1 MERIDLD
8 AYLRQVAPFR
18 FVDALCFSDEDGV
31 IRSSYR
37 YVGDEPFFAGHFPD
51 EPIVPGVI
59 LVESMAQSCRA
70 WLNWRLGRKA
80 EGFIA
85 SIERAKLIKP
95 VRPGDVVE
103 MEAKSLSTL
112 EDNATSSRFC
122 RFSCLARCGDEDV
135 AKVSVTLYQS
145 IG

>member
-8 AYLRQVAPFR
+8 LLLRQAAPFR
-18 FVDALCFSDEDGV
+18 FVDEAGFHGEDGV

-37 YVGDEPFFAGHFPD
+37 YTGDEAFFAGHFPG

-70 WLNWRLGRKA
+70 WLNWRLGKKA
-80 EGFIA
+80 GGFIA

-95 VRPGDVVE
+95 VRPGDLVE
-103 MEAKSLSTL
+103 MEAKPLSVL
-112 EDNATSSRFC
+112 EEDATSSRFC
-122 RFSCLARCGDEDV
+122 RFSCVSRCAGEEV

-145 IG
+145 I